1 VKFAKLFGYEMKELD
16 RLQQKKT
23 GAARTATQSDPTK
36 EYVLKSMV
44 ITQIDDTH
52 YAPCNLHVTYLINPG
67 SD

>member
-44 ITQIDDTH
+44 GLALLTHRYFASRNTNIVDTR
-52 YAPCNLHVTYLINPG
+52 LL
-67 SD
+67 